1 MAHCDEYIDLISAA
15 IDGALSPVEQ
25 EKLDSHLASCPE
37 CRALYEELTALHAAL
52 SGLPPVEV
60 PADLTEHIMDA
71 VAAEQVLPF
80 APTQAQKSPVRRWR
94 WLTSAAVLAL
104 VLAGTWG
111 LRPWE
116 NTARDAKPEGAPS
129 SILQNIPASDE
140 SLPEASQAVPENAAG
155 TMTLSGDAA
164 DQSSA
169 DPASKA
175 YESGGLLTAP
185 GDGEKWKSPSNGN
198 ISEAVVEPDAAAPPT
213 ARMMPSAAARDD
225 GGQTPVLFSA
235 MPAVAPQETPPPEE
249 DKTPAETE
257 PPTVRSFMTTANG
270 VTNHSLSPYRQA
282 IDLCAAFLYP
292 RIDLTAAVADELDQ
306 TVTLP
311 YPDGGDVLFFCDT
324 VAEDGRYLV
333 VCEPGD
339 WASQFWVDLSSGTVT
354 LIAAGDPQTPTV
366 TDPEQALERL
376 AEYQYSHDLSC
387 LYRETA
393 ADAPLSVRFF
403 WDRQYQDMELT
414 ITQDG
419 EDKDCFYFIC
429 LWADSPESAYRY
441 SVQRAD
447 GQVAFLGEPLT
458 ADGALALLLE
468 RYPQPGCETW
478 EYGNI
483 QPGWQSPIW
492 TRDGI
497 DCWLKYEGPGEYD
510 GRIYYGFNQYE
521 IAWEGTPGIIGSP
534 QGYSVPAEGGRI
546 TLAGN

>member
-1 MAHCDEYIDLISAA
+1 M
-15 IDGALSPVEQ
+15 
-25 EKLDSHLASCPE
+25 
-37 CRALYEELTALHAAL
+37 
-52 SGLPPVEV
+52 
-60 PADLTEHIMDA
+60 
-71 VAAEQVLPF
+71 
-80 APTQAQKSPVRRWR
+80 
-94 WLTSAAVLAL
+94 
-104 VLAGTWG
+104 
-111 LRPWE
+111 
-116 NTARDAKPEGAPS
+116 
-129 SILQNIPASDE
+129 
-140 SLPEASQAVPENAAG
+140 
-155 TMTLSGDAA
+155 
-164 DQSSA
+164 
-169 DPASKA
+169 
-175 YESGGLLTAP
+175 
-185 GDGEKWKSPSNGN
+185 
-198 ISEAVVEPDAAAPPT
+198 
-213 ARMMPSAAARDD
+213 
-225 GGQTPVLFSA
+225 
-235 MPAVAPQETPPPEE
+235 
-249 DKTPAETE
+249 
-257 PPTVRSFMTTANG
+257 
-270 VTNHSLSPYRQA
+270 
-282 IDLCAAFLYP
+282 
-292 RIDLTAAVADELDQ
+292 ADELGQ

-468 RYPQPGCETW
+468 RYPQPGP
-478 EYGNI
+478 GNTGI
-483 QPGWQSPIW
+483 SS
-492 TRDGI
+492 RDGSPPS
-497 DCWLKYEGPGEYD
+497 GHGMMVSTAGSNMRAPGSMTAGSITGSTSMRPP
-510 GRIYYGFNQYE
+510 GRELPGSS
-521 IAWEGTPGIIGSP
+521 APPKATPSPPRAEGSP
-534 QGYSVPAEGGRI
+534 SPEIDLPVTGPAQGSSLCGAFCLYKCGRFLRYSRKSSSRTVSMILSRAAVRVSFSSGKVP
-546 TLAGN
+546 